1 MSVKAQRNIITIHEE
16 LCDGCGLC
24 VNACHEGAIQ
34 LVDGKA
40 RLVSDTYCDGLGD
53 CIGECPRGAIT
64 MEKREALPF
73 DARAVEER
81 KAASDSSAPLPC
93 GCPGTLAQNLREPEK
108 SGFPESPFSSFSPEC
123 RRNRKSLLGNW
134 PVQISLV
141 PEGAPYLFQA
151 PLVIGADCTAFAHPD
166 FQGAFLG
173 EAASVCL
180 IGCPKLDDAGKYEAK
195 LQRIFQANH
204 TPLVR
209 VIYMEVPCCG
219 GLVRLVRNAASEVSH
234 HMDVVLTKVSVK
246 GEILEEKTFCYRQ
259 GE

>member
-1 MSVKAQRNIITIHEE
+1 MSVKAQRNIIAIHEE

-40 RLVSDTYCDGLGD
+40 RLVSDIYCDGLGD

-64 MEKREALPF
+64 MEEREALPF
-73 DARAVEER
+73 DTRAVEER
-81 KAASDSSAPLPC
+81 KSASGSSPPLAC
-93 GCPGTLAQNLREPEK
+93 GCPGALARDLRK
-108 SGFPESPFSSFSPEC
+108 SDYPEC
-123 RRNRKSLLGNW
+123 RENRESLLGNW

-173 EAASVCL
+173 DSASVCL
-180 IGCPKLDDAGKYEAK
+180 IGCPKLDDAGAYEAK
-195 LQRIFQANH
+195 LRQIFQAH
-204 TPLVR
+204 RTPLVR

-234 HMDVVLTKVSVK
+234 HMDVVLTKISVR